1 MKSRA
6 RVAVLIG
13 PVLGG
18 LFFLLGFVLGWR
30 FATALVGGAFVMLGG
45 TLGGWAMIRFSG
57 NKEERE

>member
-1 MKSRA
+1 M
-6 RVAVLIG
+6 AVLIG